1 MPLAISRYVLLL
13 LLVASS
19 AYSQQWVDTLYQIRT
34 ERDVEFGKAVDF
46 AGNNRSLTIDVS
58 YPLNDSPPECGRPFV
73 VAVHGG
79 SFMAGSKEDPTPHQ
93 WMIDFAK
100 RGYTTISVNYRLG
113 MFQTHEQVHCNV
125 TDIFNTP
132 WDCANMADSAEWYR
146 GSYRAMQDV
155 KGAIRYILLHKQKYN
170 VDPRNV
176 FLMGESAGGFTV
188 LQTAFLD
195 SSVEKHNSCVEL
207 APVSAPNGI
216 YESTCIHKGNFDTS
230 IASMQL
236 TRPDLG
242 DISGSLN
249 TSAPQYTIKGVAN
262 FYGGMFTDLFAAS
275 HYQSNPILYMFHQP
289 NDLIVPFAR
298 GKVLGGY
305 SSLMTGLGC
314 VNLINTPF
322 TYGSSGM
329 KSLLDSLKG
338 IGVVVPEYVADFTNN
353 TADGL
358 TQLLNPALAGHS
370 VQDYGVR
377 TLKVAQ
383 LFSARIDT
391 SDCSPL
397 SVDPHSEARLNCWY
411 DAMTNSI
418 RIDLAS
424 DVQVSEIRLFS
435 VIGTEIELPHH
446 YVGGNNI
453 SVSLPKLLGRGAYI
467 ITLTTNRGSLTS
479 KLLIE

>member
-1 MPLAISRYVLLL
+1 MLIATLRVLFL

-19 AYSQQWVDTLYQIRT
+19 AYSQRWVDTLYQIRT
-34 ERDVEFGKAVDF
+34 ERDLEYGKAVDF
-46 AGNNRSLTIDVS
+46 AGNTRSLTLDVC
-58 YPLNDSPPECGRPFV
+58 YPLGDSPPQCGRPLM

-79 SFMAGSKEDPTPHQ
+79 SFMAGSKADATPHQ

-132 WDCANMADSAEWYR
+132 WDCANMADSAEWCRASYR
-146 GSYRAMQDV
+146 GMQDV
-155 KGAIRYILLHKQKYN
+155 KGAIRYILLEKQKYN
-170 VDPRNV
+170 IDPRNV
-176 FLMGESAGGFTV
+176 FLMGESAGGFIV

-195 SSVEKHNSCVEL
+195 TLIEKHSSCGEL

-216 YESTCIHKGNFDTS
+216 YESTCIQKGNFDTS
-230 IASMQL
+230 ITSMQL

-242 DISGSLN
+242 QISGTLN
-249 TSAPQYTIKGVAN
+249 ISAPTYTIKGVAN
-262 FYGGMFTDLFAAS
+262 FYGGMFTNLLAVS
-275 HYQSNPILYMFHQP
+275 QYQMNPILYMFHQP
-289 NDLIVPFAR
+289 NDLIVPFTT

-314 VNLINTPF
+314 VNLVNTPF

-338 IGVVVPEYVADFTNN
+338 SGVEIPEYVADFTNN

-358 TQLLNPALAGHS
+358 TQFLNPALAGHS
-370 VQDYGVR
+370 VQDYGG
-377 TLKVAQ
+377 TSYKVAQ
-383 LFSARIDT
+383 LFAGRIDT
-391 SDCSPL
+391 SDCSPI
-397 SVDPHSEARLNCWY
+397 SVDHHSEAKLNCWY

-446 YVGGNNI
+446 YVGGNSI
-453 SVSLPKLLGRGAYI
+453 SVSLPKVLGGGAYI
-467 ITLTTNRGSLTS
+467 ISITTNRGSLTS

>member
-1 MPLAISRYVLLL
+1 MLLATLRVLFL

-19 AYSQQWVDTLYQIRT
+19 AYSQRWVDTLYQIRT
-34 ERDVEFGKAVDF
+34 ERDLEYGKAVDF
-46 AGNNRSLTIDVS
+46 AGNTRSLTLDVC
-58 YPLNDSPPECGRPFV
+58 YPLGDSPPQCGRPLM

-79 SFMAGSKEDPTPHQ
+79 SFMAGSKADATPHQ

-146 GSYRAMQDV
+146 ASYRGMQDV
-155 KGAIRYILLHKQKYN
+155 KGAIRYILLEKQKYN
-170 VDPRNV
+170 IDPRNV
-176 FLMGESAGGFTV
+176 FLMGESAGGFIV

-195 SSVEKHNSCVEL
+195 TLIEKHSSCGEL

-216 YESTCIHKGNFDTS
+216 YESTCIQKGNFDTS
-230 IASMQL
+230 ITSMQL

-242 DISGSLN
+242 QISGTLN
-249 TSAPQYTIKGVAN
+249 ISAPTYTIKGVAN
-262 FYGGMFTDLFAAS
+262 FYGGMFTDLLAVS
-275 HYQSNPILYMFHQP
+275 QYQMNPILYMFHQP
-289 NDLIVPFAR
+289 NDLIVPFTT

-314 VNLINTPF
+314 VNLVNTPF

-338 IGVVVPEYVADFTNN
+338 SGVEIPEYVADFTNN

-370 VQDYGVR
+370 VQDYGG
-377 TLKVAQ
+377 TSYKVAQ
-383 LFSARIDT
+383 LFAGRIDT

-397 SVDPHSEARLNCWY
+397 SVDHHSEAKLNCWY

-418 RIDLAS
+418 RIDLVS

-453 SVSLPKLLGRGAYI
+453 SVSLPKVLGRGAYI
-467 ITLTTNRGSLTS
+467 ITITTNRGSLTS

>member
-1 MPLAISRYVLLL
+1 MLLRILCVLLL
-13 LLVASS
+13 LAASS

-34 ERDVEFGKAVDF
+34 ERDVAYGKAVDF
-46 AGNNRSLTIDVS
+46 AGNNRSLTIDIS
-58 YPLNDSPPECGRPFV
+58 YPLNDSPPQCGRPLV

-79 SFMAGSKEDPTPHQ
+79 SFMAGSKDDPTPHQ

-155 KGAIRYILLHKQKYN
+155 KGAIRYMLLQKQKYN
-170 VDPRNV
+170 VDARNV

-195 SSVEKHNSCVEL
+195 SSVEKHSSCGEL

-216 YESTCIHKGNFDTS
+216 YESTCIQKGNFDTS

-236 TRPDLG
+236 ARPDLG
-242 DISGSLN
+242 EISGSLN
-249 TSAPQYTIKGVAN
+249 TTAPPYTIKGVAN
-262 FYGGMFTDLFAAS
+262 FYGGMFTDLFAVS
-275 HYQSNPILYMFHQP
+275 QYQTNPILYMFHQP
-289 NDLIVPFAR
+289 NDLIVPFTTGR
-298 GKVLGGY
+298 VLGGY

-329 KSLLDSLKG
+329 KMLLDSLKG
-338 IGVVVPEYVADFTNN
+338 MGVEVPEYVADFTNN

-370 VQDYGVR
+370 VQDYGG
-377 TLKVAQ
+377 TSYKVAQ
-383 LFSARIDT
+383 LFAGKIDT
-391 SDCSPL
+391 SDCAPL
-397 SVDPHSEARLNCWY
+397 SVQASDNVEFRCRY
-411 DAMTNSI
+411 DAVANSI
-418 RIDLAS
+418 RVDVAA
-424 DVQVSEIRLFS
+424 DVQIFEIRLFS
-435 VIGTEIELPHH
+435 VVGTEIELPRQSM
-446 YVGGNNI
+446 VGRKI
-453 SVSLPKLLGRGAYI
+453 SVSLPKGLGRGAYL
-467 ITLTTNRGSLTS
+467 LTISTNRGDLTS

>member
-1 MPLAISRYVLLL
+1 MLLHIRCVLL

-34 ERDVEFGKAVDF
+34 ERDVAYGRAVDF
-46 AGNNRSLTIDVS
+46 AGNNRSLTIDIS
-58 YPLNDSPPECGRPFV
+58 YPLNDSPPQCGRPLL

-79 SFMAGSKEDPTPHQ
+79 SFMAGSKDDPTPHQ
-93 WMIDFAK
+93 WRIDFAK

-155 KGAIRYILLHKQKYN
+155 KGAIRYMLLQKQKYN
-170 VDPRNV
+170 VDARNV

-195 SSVEKHNSCVEL
+195 SSVEKHVSCGEL

-216 YESTCIHKGNFDTS
+216 YESTCIQKGNFDTS

-236 TRPDLG
+236 ARPDLG

-249 TSAPQYTIKGVAN
+249 TSAPPYTIKGVAN
-262 FYGGMFTDLFAAS
+262 FYGGMFTDLFAVS
-275 HYQSNPILYMFHQP
+275 VYQTNPILYMFHQP
-289 NDLIVPFAR
+289 NDLIVPFTTGR
-298 GKVLGGY
+298 VLGGY

-329 KSLLDSLKG
+329 KMLLDSLKG
-338 IGVVVPEYVADFTNN
+338 MGVEVPEYVADFTNN

-370 VQDYGVR
+370 VQDYGG
-377 TLKVAQ
+377 TSYKVAQ
-383 LFSARIDT
+383 LFAVRIDT
-391 SDCSPL
+391 SDCKPL
-397 SVDPHSEARLNCWY
+397 AVDHHTEVRLNCWY

-418 RIDLAS
+418 SIDVPGDLKITS
-424 DVQVSEIRLFS
+424 IQVFS
-435 VIGTEIELPHH
+435 VVGANIEIPTEYSLGSRVSLKLPKGLSK
-446 YVGGNNI
+446 GGYLV
-453 SVSLPKLLGRGAYI
+453 SVSTEKWVV
-467 ITLTTNRGSLTS
+467 SS
-479 KLLIE
+479 KVLIE